1 MRFGQPLI
9 LYLYILVAGLV
20 VLLWWAGRQRRKLFS
35 TWGDLSLLER
45 LTQTINLKS
54 RRWKSVLL
62 ITGAGLLVF
71 AAARPQYGQRLTYVK
86 REGIDLLVAVDV
98 SASMLAEDVKPNRLE
113 LARRDVAGLINRL
126 QGDRIGLL
134 AFAGVAFVQCPL
146 TLDYGAAKLFLD
158 VLNPNLIPEPGT
170 AIGEAIRTA
179 QQAFVQKER
188 KYKVLILITDGE
200 DHDTDPIGA
209 AKEAAREGIRIY
221 TIGMGSSDGEPIP
234 LRGPN
239 GQLIGYKKDESGQV
253 VVSRLDETT
262 LQKIAL
268 ETNGKYYRG
277 TTGGLEL
284 DHIYD
289 EIAKMEK
296 KGLKGEY
303 QTQYEDRYQYP
314 LFLGLLLVLVEFI
327 LPERRK
333 IQPEVS
339 ESVKRLR
346 MSQ

>member
-1 MRFGQPLI
+1 
-9 LYLYILVAGLV
+9 
-20 VLLWWAGRQRRKLFS
+20 
-35 TWGDLSLLER
+35 
-45 LTQTINLKS
+45 
-54 RRWKSVLL
+54 
-62 ITGAGLLVF
+62 
-71 AAARPQYGQRLTYVK
+71 
-86 REGIDLLVAVDV
+86 
-98 SASMLAEDVKPNRLE
+98 
-113 LARRDVAGLINRL
+113 
-126 QGDRIGLL
+126 
-134 AFAGVAFVQCPL
+134 L
-146 TLDYGAAKLFLD
+146 TLDYGAAKMFLD

-221 TIGMGSSDGEPIP
+221 TIGIGSLDGEPIP

-239 GQLIGYKKDESGQV
+239 GQLLGYKKDESGQV

-268 ETNGKYYRG
+268 ETNGKYYHG
-277 TTGGLEL
+277 TAGGLEL
-284 DHIYD
+284 DRIYD
-289 EIAKMEK
+289 EISQMEK

-333 IQPEVS
+333 IQPETS
-339 ESVKRLR
+339 ESVQRVR
-346 MSQ
+346 ISQ